1 MDKLVSSITGREG
14 TRVVGREIR
23 IYDLIT
29 QGLIDTLNSV
39 VCNNGGGERERERER
54 WGENV

>member
-1 MDKLVSSITGREG
+1 M
-14 TRVVGREIR
+14 VGREIR

-54 WGENV
+54 EREMGENV